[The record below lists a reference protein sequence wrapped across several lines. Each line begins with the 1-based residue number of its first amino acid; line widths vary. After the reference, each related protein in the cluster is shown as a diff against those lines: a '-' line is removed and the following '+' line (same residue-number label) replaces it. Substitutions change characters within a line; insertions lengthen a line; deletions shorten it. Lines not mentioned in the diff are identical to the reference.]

1 MNGVGAAIKDRG
13 SIYIDIA
20 KERGA
25 RDIDTE
31 DRMGNTWW
39 KQGVDSVVERHVLN

>member
-1 MNGVGAAIKDRG
+1 MNGVGAAVKDRG

-31 DRMGNTWW
+31 DRTGNTWW
-39 KQGVDSVVERHVLN
+39 KQGVDSVERHVLD